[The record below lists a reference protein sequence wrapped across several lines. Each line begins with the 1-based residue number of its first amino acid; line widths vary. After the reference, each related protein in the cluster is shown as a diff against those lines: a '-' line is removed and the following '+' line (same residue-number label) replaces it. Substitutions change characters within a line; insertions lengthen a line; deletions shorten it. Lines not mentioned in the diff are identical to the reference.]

1 MSVSERLHTYPSR
14 YQLTFVGLGKGSVRS
29 HSDTVINPLTSNS
42 PYCQPNN
49 SYNVSLE
56 NLVLDQPII
65 PKLIFFP
72 ILITCLVDIVLIL

>member
-14 YQLTFVGLGKGSVRS
+14 YQLTFVGLGKGLVRS

-49 SYNVSLE
+49 SYNVSSE
-56 NLVLDQPII
+56 NLALDQPII
-65 PKLIFFP
+65 PKFIFFF

>member
-14 YQLTFVGLGKGSVRS
+14 YQLTFVGLGKGLVRS

-49 SYNVSLE
+49 SYNVSSE
-56 NLVLDQPII
+56 NLALDQPII
-65 PKLIFFP
+65 PKFIFFF
-72 ILITCLVDIVLIL
+72 ILVTCLIDIVLIL